1 MFHDA
6 DGRNQNTWTHD
17 SARRPGSRCDER
29 KWHAELV
36 SATGWGAISAAFIP
50 TAAFPTCW
58 TLDRTQIDQVMS
70 ITNVKITEEH
80 PKKIKI
86 PFMSLAVMIS
96 TVGNV
101 HPSSKY
107 SNARDVGRANNPVAI
122 QLVDLFRIVVE
133 KPSWSKSNFLNDTEN
148 KRENK
153 WLNN

>member
-1 MFHDA
+1 
-6 DGRNQNTWTHD
+6 
-17 SARRPGSRCDER
+17 
-29 KWHAELV
+29 
-36 SATGWGAISAAFIP
+36 
-50 TAAFPTCW
+50 
-58 TLDRTQIDQVMS
+58 MS

-133 KPSWSKSNFLNDTEN
+133 KPS
-148 KRENK
+148 
-153 WLNN
+153 

>member
-36 SATGWGAISAAFIP
+36 SATGWGAISAAFIL
-50 TAAFPTCW
+50 TAALPTCW

-70 ITNVKITEEH
+70 ITKVKIAEH
-80 PKKIKI
+80 PRKIKI

-96 TVGNV
+96 TV

-107 SNARDVGRANNPVAI
+107 SNARNVGRVNNPVTI
-122 QLVDLFRIVVE
+122 QLVDLFRIVIE
-133 KPSWSKSNFLNDTEN
+133 KPSCSKSNFPIDAEN

-153 WLNN
+153 WLSN